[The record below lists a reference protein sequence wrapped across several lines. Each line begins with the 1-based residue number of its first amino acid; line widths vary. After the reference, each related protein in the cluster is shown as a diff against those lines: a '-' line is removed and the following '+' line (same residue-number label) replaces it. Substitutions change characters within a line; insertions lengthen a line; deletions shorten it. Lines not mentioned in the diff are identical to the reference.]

1 MSDVWTKLRDGTLAA
16 GSAALDM
23 ANVETLRLAV
33 TGLSGAGKTVF
44 LVSVISNLLAMT
56 KGTGGIKRDS
66 LPQLRKAMTNKHGQ
80 SRLLGIEIEP
90 SGVQRIP
97 RFAYEDFRDEL
108 ALGGAPK
115 WPRSTDRTVMLTLR
129 LHVQPESILGR
140 FKGAITGPRIIR
152 LELLDYPGEWL
163 VDLPLLEQAYEAWST
178 EVLLQLHQAPRAARA
193 GEFLTF
199 LGALSPNAPAEQAV
213 AIHGFHLYRDLL
225 RRCREKDG
233 LRWLQPG
240 RFLMPGSWDDVPFL
254 HFFPWTGA
262 PDPLRGTLGALLRD
276 RFEVYKKEIRKAF
289 FDPHFSAFNRQVVL
303 VDVLGALFAGRT
315 AFEDTRMALGSIGSS
330 YTRLLEGGWLSGR
343 EIKHVAF
350 VATKADHVDDL
361 QRNNLLLTLKTMV
374 QSAPGAAKASVQP
387 SFHVVS
393 SIRCTTDADFKP
405 THGPVQRVVV
415 GVPLGGILQKP
426 FFAGNV
432 PAGLVPETFWNND
445 FFEMPKLRP
454 PEFPG
459 GDSYPIEHLNL
470 DGLLVDLIGD
480 AL

>member
-1 MSDVWTKLRDGTLAA
+1 MSRVWTKLRDGTLAA

-44 LVSVISNLLAMT
+44 LVSIISNLLAMT
-56 KGTGGIKRDS
+56 KGAGGKQWDS
-66 LPQLRKAMTNKHGQ
+66 LPQLRKAMTDELGQ
-80 SRLLGIEIEP
+80 SRLLAIEIEP

-108 ALGGAPK
+108 ALGGE
-115 WPRSTDRTVMLTLR
+115 WPPSTDRTAMLTLR
-129 LHVQPESILGR
+129 LHVRPKSRLGR

-163 VDLPLLEQAYEAWST
+163 VDLPLLEQSYQAWST
-178 EVLLQLHQAPRAARA
+178 ETLLHLHQAPRADRA
-193 GEFLTF
+193 GEFLAF
-199 LGALSPNAPAEQAV
+199 LGTLSHNAPAEQEV
-213 AIHGFHLYRDLL
+213 AMHGFRLYRDVL
-225 RRCREKDG
+225 RRCRKEAG

-262 PDPLRGTLGALLRD
+262 PDPLRDTLGAQLRD
-276 RFEVYKKEIRKAF
+276 RFEVYKEEIRKAF

-315 AFEDTRMALGSIGSS
+315 AFEDTRMALGRIGSS
-330 YTRLLEGGWLSGR
+330 YARLLEGGWLTGHK
-343 EIKHVAF
+343 IKRVAF

-361 QRNNLLLTLKTMV
+361 QRNNLKPTLKAMV
-374 QSAPGAAKASVQP
+374 ESTPGAVKASVHP

-415 GVPLGGILQKP
+415 GLPFGETIQKN
-426 FFAGNV
+426 FSAGNV
-432 PAGLVPETFWNND
+432 PAGAVPGGYFDNEYL
-445 FFEMPKLRP
+445 EIPKLQP

-459 GDSYPIEHLNL
+459 GDAYPIEHLNL